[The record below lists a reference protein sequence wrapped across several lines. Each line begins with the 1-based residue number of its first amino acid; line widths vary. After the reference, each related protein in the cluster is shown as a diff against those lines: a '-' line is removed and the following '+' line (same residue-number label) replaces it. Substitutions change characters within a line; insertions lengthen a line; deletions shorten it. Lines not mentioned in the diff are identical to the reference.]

1 MSTPPA
7 TDRPDAVIFDL
18 DGTLVDTVERR
29 IVAWLQAF
37 EEAGIPASRQGVSPL
52 IGADGKALARR
63 IAEQAGRTLDEE
75 MVEEID
81 RRSGEIYQAL
91 NVDPRPLPGAR
102 ELAAALVRADIAWAI
117 GSSSRREQV
126 RASVDALR
134 LEHEPTIVD
143 GSHVERA
150 KPQPDLLLL
159 AADQLQVNPAR
170 TWYVGDST
178 FDMQAAVSA
187 GMHPIGVTTGS
198 ADADALRR
206 AGAAEVIPSLRDLE
220 RRISS
225 AAARPP
231 RRA

>member
-1 MSTPPA
+1 MSTPFA
-7 TDRPDAVIFDL
+7 TDRPEAVIFDL

-29 IVAWLQAF
+29 IVAWLRAF
-37 EEAGIPASRQGVSPL
+37 EESGIPASRQAVSPL

-63 IAEQAGRTLDEE
+63 VAEQAGRTLDEDT
-75 MVEEID
+75 VEAID

-91 NVDPRPLPGAR
+91 NVDPQPLPGAR
-102 ELAAALVRADIAWAI
+102 ELADALDRAGIPWAI
-117 GSSSRREQV
+117 GTSSRREQV

-134 LEHEPTIVD
+134 LEREPTIVD
-143 GSHVERA
+143 GSHVEHA
-150 KPQPDLLLL
+150 KPEPDLLLL

-178 FDMQAAVSA
+178 FDMQAAVMA

-198 ADADALRR
+198 ADTDSLRR
-206 AGAAEVIPSLRDLE
+206 AGAAEVIPSLLELE
-220 RRISS
+220 RRLSS
-225 AAARPP
+225 AADRPP

>member
-1 MSTPPA
+1 MSAPLA
-7 TDRPDAVIFDL
+7 TDRPDAMIFDL

-37 EEAGIPASRQGVSPL
+37 EEADIPASRPAVSPL
-52 IGADGKALARR
+52 IGADGRAVARR

-75 MVEEID
+75 TVEAID

-102 ELAAALVRADIAWAI
+102 ELAVALEAAGIAWAI
-117 GSSSRREQV
+117 GTSSRREQV

-134 LEHEPTIVD
+134 LPHEPTVVD
-143 GSHVERA
+143 GSHVEHA
-150 KPQPDLLLL
+150 KPEPDLLLM
-159 AADQLQVNPAR
+159 AAAQLKVDPAR

-178 FDMQAAVSA
+178 FDMQAAVRA

-198 ADADALRR
+198 ADAEALHG
-206 AGAAEVIPSLRDLE
+206 AGAAEVIPSLLDLVQ
-220 RRISS
+220 RVSS
-225 AAARPP
+225 AAVRSPSQP
-231 RRA
+231 

>member
-1 MSTPPA
+1 MFTPSA

-37 EEAGIPASRQGVSPL
+37 EEVGIPASREAVSPL
-52 IGADGKALARR
+52 IGADGRALARR
-63 IAEQAGRTLDEE
+63 VAEQAGRPLDEE
-75 MVEEID
+75 TLEGID

-102 ELAAALVRADIAWAI
+102 ELAAALERAGIAWAI
-117 GSSSRREQV
+117 GTSSRREQV
-126 RASVDALR
+126 RASVEALS
-134 LEHEPTIVD
+134 LSHEPTIVD
-143 GSHVERA
+143 GSHVEHA
-150 KPQPDLLLL
+150 KPEPDLLLL
-159 AADQLQVNPAR
+159 AADQLKVDPAR

-178 FDMQAAVSA
+178 FDMEAAVTA

-198 ADADALRR
+198 ADADALRH
-206 AGAAEVIPSLRDLE
+206 AGAAEVIRSLLDLE
-220 RRISS
+220 QRVSS

>member
-1 MSTPPA
+1 MSAPLA

-37 EEAGIPASRQGVSPL
+37 EEAGIPASRQAVSPL

-63 IAEQAGRTLDEE
+63 IAEQAGRTLDDDT
-75 MVEEID
+75 VEAID

-102 ELAAALVRADIAWAI
+102 ELAVALERAGIAWAI
-117 GSSSRREQV
+117 GTSSRREQV
-126 RASVDALR
+126 RASVDALA
-134 LEHEPTIVD
+134 LPHEPTIVD

-150 KPQPDLLLL
+150 KPEPDLLLM
-159 AADQLQVNPAR
+159 AADQLKVDPAR

-178 FDMQAAVSA
+178 FDMQAAVRA

-198 ADADALRR
+198 ADAEALRG
-206 AGAAEVIPSLRDLE
+206 AGASEVIPSLLDLE

-225 AAARPP
+225 EAAPP
-231 RRA
+231 AATP

>member
-1 MSTPPA
+1 MSTPLA

-37 EEAGIPASRQGVSPL
+37 EEAGIPASRDEVSPL

-63 IAEQAGRTLDEE
+63 IGEQAGRALDEE
-75 MVEEID
+75 TVEAID

-102 ELAAALVRADIAWAI
+102 ELAAALERAGVPWAI
-117 GSSSRREQV
+117 GTSSRRGQV
-126 RASVDALR
+126 RASVEALR
-134 LEHEPTIVD
+134 LEHEPAIVD
-143 GSHVERA
+143 GSHVEHA
-150 KPQPDLLLL
+150 KPKPDLLLL
-159 AADQLQVNPAR
+159 AANQLGVDPAR

-178 FDMQAAVSA
+178 FDMEAAVSA

-198 ADADALRR
+198 ADADALRH
-206 AGAAEVIPSLRDLE
+206 AGAAEVIESLLE
-220 RRISS
+220 LEQRISS
-225 AAARPP
+225 AARPP